1 MFSQAA
7 IIRHY
12 YIRALVESKR
22 INTIWISEK
31 ENPADMFTKPLL
43 HQPLRAFTD
52 SMTPLRE
59 SRDSRIEVLKSGGV
73 LNKGCL

>member
-7 IIRHY
+7 IIRHH

-22 INTIWISEK
+22 INTIWISGK

-43 HQPLRAFTD
+43 HQPLRAFMD
-52 SMTPLRE
+52 SMQASTSPTSAKSLAAADAAARE
-59 SRDSRIEVLKSGGV
+59 
-73 LNKGCL
+73 